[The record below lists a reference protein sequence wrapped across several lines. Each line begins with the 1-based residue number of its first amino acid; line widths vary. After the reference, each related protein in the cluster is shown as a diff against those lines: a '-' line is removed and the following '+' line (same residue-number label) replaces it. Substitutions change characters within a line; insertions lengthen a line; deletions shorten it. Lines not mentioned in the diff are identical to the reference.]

1 MRCCAL
7 KNKGPGNTKT
17 ASMRS
22 PIMAENA
29 ESSSSWLRI
38 AIICSCR
45 PSAAAA
51 ASDVLSI
58 SPVVRSPNV
67 PGSHNPATR
76 ESVGTTSLNNCR
88 RLAVS
93 SGARNANPVTF
104 PPGRARLDTSP
115 SATASP
121 RAKATMGIVVV
132 ACRAARAAAVL
143 GAMITSTT
151 GQLGRQ
157 RRETRGLA
165 VRFAEFDCDVLT
177 LAIAELAE
185 ALAEGVDNPL
195 QRTGHEVTDPGHSRR
210 LLRACREWPRN
221 RRRRRR
227 AAEKRDELAP
237 PHSIT
242 SSARASTVAG
252 RSRPSALAV
261 LRLMTNSYLEAC
273 STGRSAGLA
282 PLRTLST

>member
-1 MRCCAL
+1 MAAIPCRASALSLDHLVGELLDIGRHDDSKRSGSPEFDRQLEPDRLLHRQLAGLGALEDLVHVDRATPRQVGNARSVGEEATEVHEVAVTNIEGSRCRRASAAMRCCAL

-38 AIICSCR
+38 AIICSCT
-45 PSAAAA
+45 PSATAA

-58 SPVVRSPNV
+58 SPLVRSPNV

-143 GAMITSTT
+143 GAMITST
-151 GQLGRQ
+151 
-157 RRETRGLA
+157 
-165 VRFAEFDCDVLT
+165 
-177 LAIAELAE
+177 
-185 ALAEGVDNPL
+185 
-195 QRTGHEVTDPGHSRR
+195 SR
-210 LLRACREWPRN
+210 P
-221 RRRRRR
+221 
-227 AAEKRDELAP
+227 
-237 PHSIT
+237 T
-242 SSARASTVAG
+242 SSTANGAKRAGWPCA
-252 RSRPSALAV
+252 SR
-261 LRLMTNSYLEAC
+261 NSIAMF
-273 STGRSAGLA
+273 
-282 PLRTLST
+282 